1 MPRMSACVLRQEVPA
16 GPIDARTVLGNVQ
29 PWSYCFYVLVDLD
42 ANLAPAFT
50 RPSRGNASYTQSRCR
65 QCSYVGRLS
74 RRCAP
79 LDANAP
85 SSPSVR
91 TAIWT
96 MLEFSRMQVRL
107 LIGSGDAGL
116 AKQMSMRT
124 TVAEPRDRVGCDTLI
139 SDTSSG
145 RFKPRRRE
153 TGRHRRKRFDC
164 GQFTV
169 MEIGTLWG
177 SASVT
182 SSMSEKSREPLC

>member
-1 MPRMSACVLRQEVPA
+1 MSACVLQQEVPA

-50 RPSRGNASYTQSRCR
+50 RPSRGNASYTQSRCY

-96 MLEFSRMQVRL
+96 MLEFSDGTQCEVREAYV
-107 LIGSGDAGL
+107 DAD
-116 AKQMSMRT
+116 AFVEHAFHVRKAR
-124 TVAEPRDRVGCDTLI
+124 DTLFGDFAYDHQMTDDDLWRAVA
-139 SDTSSG
+139 SAG
-145 RFKPRRRE
+145 RI
-153 TGRHRRKRFDC
+153 
-164 GQFTV
+164 V
-169 MEIGTLWG
+169 
-177 SASVT
+177 
-182 SSMSEKSREPLC
+182 